1 MSACFNSL
9 LDQLASTS
17 HHWKMPNFVRGL
29 LQEVENIFASRLI
42 DRNEHSCLK
51 WVTLNIR
58 QCKSMIFIH
67 RRAILCLFK
76 TNTLSLKQREVSE
89 LKSLLKCMRIFLGF
103 YTLYI

>member
-1 MSACFNSL
+1 
-9 LDQLASTS
+9 
-17 HHWKMPNFVRGL
+17 MPNFVRGL

-51 WVTLNIR
+51 WITLNIR

-67 RRAILCLFK
+67 LRAILCLFK

-103 YTLYI
+103 YTLYV